1 MPMRRLLP
9 LMLLL
14 LNIDCGLVRLCRLV
28 TVSRPGFF
36 NVLAFVLCR
45 GLRLKARCPKE
56 TRAACHRVDDTRS
69 EGSVLDYYG
78 TIKIWWLEIYVNW
91 GTNVLEMDLH
101 LTDVEPVFYRPYC
114 MSFGECGEIERIV
127 QELKEADII
136 EETDS
141 PLASPVLLVRKKS
154 GEFWMC
160 VDYRKLNNETVELH
174 YPLPHIDDQLDR
186 LRGSVINEPSTSRG
200 PSGLNIL
207 PNDIHPL
214 PKMGQEQRSS
224 KSRKSGSI

>member
-1 MPMRRLLP
+1 MYPNISGMDVTVKKNDNVARGKPYREGTFRVEVNDDPIELSEINSKLSSYKLLELKRLLRQ
-9 LMLLL
+9 LG
-14 LNIDCGLVRLCRLV
+14 C
-28 TVSRPGFF
+28 
-36 NVLAFVLCR
+36 
-45 GLRLKARCPKE
+45 
-56 TRAACHRVDDTRS
+56 
-69 EGSVLDYYG
+69 
-78 TIKIWWLEIYVNW
+78 
-91 GTNVLEMDLH
+91 TNVLEMDLH

-160 VDYRKLNNETVELH
+160 VDYRKLNNETVEQH

-186 LRGSVINEPSTSRG
+186 LRGQVYYTTLRFTNCYA
-200 PSGLNIL
+200 IL
-207 PNDIHPL
+207 RL
-214 PKMGQEQRSS
+214 GY
-224 KSRKSGSI
+224 